1 MPIIE
6 YIDDRME
13 NEELLE
19 RLSQPVRNWFMD
31 KFPDFTEPQKVAI
44 PRILK
49 GEHLLLCSPTGS
61 GKTLTAFL
69 TIIDDLVR
77 RSLDGSLSD
86 SVQCVYISPIK
97 ALANDIQKN
106 LIGPLEE
113 IKERYLPSRA
123 KEIKVGLRTGDTPQS
138 EREKMLRKPPHILIT
153 TPESLGLGLASKRFR
168 PILDEMKWLIIDE
181 MHSLVPTKRGT
192 HLSLSMALMD
202 SVVSS
207 EVQRIGISATMEP
220 LDAVAEFLV
229 ASDSRE
235 RDEDNPEV
243 QKVAIAKISGDREL
257 DLDIILPTPRFSST
271 PVKEILD
278 HNIDRIKEL
287 VEAHT
292 TTLVFVNT
300 RNMTETFVQKLKV
313 AGLEGVEGHHGSMDK
328 AIRLD
333 VESQLKN
340 GLLRCVVSS
349 SSLEMGIDIG
359 SVDLVIQ
366 VGSPGSIAT
375 ALQLSLIHI

>member
-6 YIDDRME
+6 YVEDRME
-13 NEELLE
+13 TEELLE
-19 RLSQPVRNWFMD
+19 RLCPPVRNWFKD

-44 PRILK
+44 PRILN

-77 RSLDGSLSD
+77 RSLDGTLPD

-97 ALANDIQKN
+97 ALANDIEKN
-106 LIGPLEE
+106 LLGPLGE
-113 IKERYLPSRA
+113 IKEKYLPSRA

-138 EREKMLRKPPHILIT
+138 ERQKMLRKPPHILIT

-168 PILDEMKWLIIDE
+168 PILDQMKWFIIDE

-207 EVQRIGISATMEP
+207 DVQRIGISATMEP

-229 ASDSRE
+229 ASDPRE
-235 RDEDNPEV
+235 SDIHSQNDDNESSELEIQP

-257 DLDIILPTPRFSST
+257 DLDIILPSPRFSSI

-278 HNIDRIKEL
+278 HNVDRIKEL
-287 VEAHT
+287 AEAHT

-300 RNMTETFVQKLKV
+300 RNMTETVVQRLKI
-313 AGLEGVEGHHGSMDK
+313 AGMEGVEGHHGSMD
-328 AIRLD
+328 
-333 VESQLKN
+333 
-340 GLLRCVVSS
+340 
-349 SSLEMGIDIG
+349 
-359 SVDLVIQ
+359 
-366 VGSPGSIAT
+366 
-375 ALQLSLIHI
+375 